1 MKKVVTNVLTIVIIV
16 GLLVGGFIIYRNYK
30 RNKQLKQE
38 YSYVVKKFSKKSE
51 LVVADAAIQ
60 TSAKK
65 TFTSDATKD
74 WPTWTQ
80 PIVKAFVGRTIEMK
94 IPVKTE
100 FKIQLMGL
108 NKSDINIDRNY
119 KLTFNKPL
127 TVNVDSQ
134 IEGEIELINS
144 SSGILDKAADVLTSG
159 KSSQDFFIEKSQDTV
174 YSTSEFIIKDE
185 ESIKK
190 VVKYSEEALENV
202 LNLSSDKK
210 IDVVLTEKDL
220 VFVNVDPKAK

>member
-100 FKIQLMGL
+100 FKIELMGL
-108 NKSDINIDRNY
+108 NKSDINIDKNY

-144 SSGILDKAADVLTSG
+144 SSGILDKAADVITSG

>member
-65 TFTSDATKD
+65 TFTSDTTKD

-108 NKSDINIDRNY
+108 NKSDINIDKNY

-174 YSTSEFIIKDE
+174 YSTSEFIMKDE

-190 VVKYSEEALENV
+190 VVNYSEEALENV

>member
-65 TFTSDATKD
+65 TFTSDTTKD

-108 NKSDINIDRNY
+108 NKSDINIDKNY